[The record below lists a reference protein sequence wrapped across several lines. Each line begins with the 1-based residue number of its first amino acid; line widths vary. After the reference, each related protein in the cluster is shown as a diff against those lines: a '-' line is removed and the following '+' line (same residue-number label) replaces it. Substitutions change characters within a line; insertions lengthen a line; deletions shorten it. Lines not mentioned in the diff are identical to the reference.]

1 MNNHGANIYELSKN
15 LNVTKSQI
23 KDFSS
28 NVNPLG
34 ISKKALNNL
43 KDNMDMISMYPDP
56 NYINLKKAISKYN
69 NCYFDNIILGNG
81 ATELISSFIKSFDF
95 KNSTLIY
102 PCYSEYEKELNKQNI
117 NIHKYILDES
127 NDFKLNLSSFNNFI
141 QNNNSD
147 LVIICNPNNPTGSFL
162 TDKDIE
168 YLIKNNPKSLF
179 MIDETYIEF
188 SLKKTSGYL
197 TNLYSNIFVIKGSS
211 KFFSAPGIR
220 LGYGIFSNKEG
231 INKINKH
238 LYPWNV
244 NIFAQ
249 LLGEVMFL
257 DEEYIDYTKLYIQ
270 KEKDKLLKFLK
281 SKKELK
287 IYDSSSNFILIK
299 ILKEDINSSS
309 LYNILIKD
317 YIAIRNCSS
326 FESLDDSYFRICI
339 LDNES
344 NDLLIDKL
352 NNLFD

>member
-43 KDNMDMISMYPDP
+43 KNNIDMISMYPDP
-56 NYINLKKAISKYN
+56 NYINLKKAISIYN
-69 NCYFDNIILGNG
+69 DCSFDNIILGNG
-81 ATELISSFIKSFDF
+81 ATELISAFIKSFDF
-95 KNSTLIY
+95 KNCTLIY

-117 NIHKYILDES
+117 HINKYVLNENNDFELDLNNFDNFIKS
-127 NDFKLNLSSFNNFI
+127 ND
-141 QNNNSD
+141 SD

-162 TDKDIE
+162 TDKNIE
-168 YLIKNNPKSLF
+168 FLIKNNPKSLF

-188 SLKKTSGYL
+188 SMQKTSGYL
-197 TNLYSNIFVIKGSS
+197 TDSYSNIFVIKGSS

-231 INKINKH
+231 INKIYKH
-238 LYPWNV
+238 IYPWNI

-249 LLGEVMFL
+249 LLGEIMFL
-257 DEEYIDYTKLYIQ
+257 DEEYINSTKLYIQ
-270 KEKDKLLKFLK
+270 KEKDKLLKFFK

-287 IYDSSSNFILIK
+287 IYNSSSNFILIK
-299 ILKEDINSSS
+299 ILKEDLNASS

-326 FESLDDSYFRICI
+326 FEPLDDSYFRICVLDKKSNDCLI
-339 LDNES
+339 SKLDN
-344 NDLLIDKL
+344 I
-352 NNLFD
+352 FD